1 MSTQVTIRQATTTD
15 ISEIDHFFRHIRRRY
30 ITFGTE
36 DLPHLLR
43 TGLVYLAQTGPLTW
57 GVLAVSPR
65 TPGWGQLR
73 AVGLIDGWQA
83 VAGVRLLFRHALPG
97 LRGQGIHTL
106 YCTLTEAWLHG
117 PLEAVG
123 FEVTE
128 RIVTLL
134 RHAHSLPAI
143 PSGPA
148 ELRLIL
154 PQELEQVE
162 AVDAAAF
169 PNKWHYTRRELAH
182 MLTTGCRMAVATVHG
197 EIVGYSCVE
206 MKGEVGH
213 IARVAVHPHWQ
224 EQGIGRQ
231 LVLDAMH
238 YLSEAG
244 ATRLSLNTQQSN
256 RRALHL
262 YESLQFRRF
271 GRVIPVLEKHLE

>member
-1 MSTQVTIRQATTTD
+1 
-15 ISEIDHFFRHIRRRY
+15 
-30 ITFGTE
+30 
-36 DLPHLLR
+36 
-43 TGLVYLAQTGPLTW
+43 
-57 GVLAVSPR
+57 
-65 TPGWGQLR
+65 
-73 AVGLIDGWQA
+73 
-83 VAGVRLLFRHALPG
+83 
-97 LRGQGIHTL
+97 
-106 YCTLTEAWLHG
+106 
-117 PLEAVG
+117 
-123 FEVTE
+123 
-128 RIVTLL
+128 
-134 RHAHSLPAI
+134 
-143 PSGPA
+143 
-148 ELRLIL
+148 
-154 PQELEQVE
+154 
-162 AVDAAAF
+162 
-169 PNKWHYTRRELAH
+169 